1 MAKTSRGASTGN
13 CVFCAIVQ
21 GTQKGNRVYED
32 EHVVAFLD
40 HKPLLQG
47 HCLVV
52 PRQHIPTLADLPAA
66 LVAPLFGVVQL
77 LSRAVEEGL
86 EAGGSFTAINVKIS
100 QSVPHLHVHVVPRWK
115 GDGLFSHRMIWKRSP
130 YPDEA
135 ARVAVQEKVRAAV
148 DRIRSST

>member
-1 MAKTSRGASTGN
+1 MAKTSRGAAAGN

-52 PRQHIPTLADLPAA
+52 PREHVPTFTDLPAA
-66 LVAPLFGVVQL
+66 LVAPLFGVV
-77 LSRAVEEGL
+77 
-86 EAGGSFTAINVKIS
+86 
-100 QSVPHLHVHVVPRWK
+100 
-115 GDGLFSHRMIWKRSP
+115 
-130 YPDEA
+130 
-135 ARVAVQEKVRAAV
+135 RAAV